1 MGKKKKNIF
10 QKIMMTFFII
20 FLIIY
25 IITEN
30 GYYEYKMY
38 NKTKLTSEA
47 ILKFEEDIKNNKDVS
62 THDYIVEDYID
73 YTNAFSNLGVK
84 VGEFTEKAIK
94 YFIKKALKLI
104 SDLFYE

>member
-1 MGKKKKNIF
+1 MNKKLVKLIS
-10 QKIMMTFFII
+10 IVIIII
-20 FLIIY
+20 FIASYMIA
-25 IITEN
+25 ES
-30 GYYEYKMY
+30 GYYEYTMQRRTIITNEKI
-38 NKTKLTSEA
+38 K
-47 ILKFEEDIKNNKDVS
+47 KFEEDIKNNKDVS

-84 VGEFTEKAIK
+84 VGDFTEKAIK